1 MTFHDLFQDTL
12 NVFTTLDEEVGFK
25 TPQRSFFFLFAILKK
40 YHFQSFFTT
49 LYDLHKLHRK
59 NTGEGELFSQHHPFY
74 LHPPR
79 TPWTAVTSRTIKFF
93 PFKNFFL

>member
-40 YHFQSFFTT
+40 YHFQSFFHDSIRPTQT
-49 LYDLHKLHRK
+49 L
-59 NTGEGELFSQHHPFY
+59 
-74 LHPPR
+74 
-79 TPWTAVTSRTIKFF
+79 
-93 PFKNFFL
+93 